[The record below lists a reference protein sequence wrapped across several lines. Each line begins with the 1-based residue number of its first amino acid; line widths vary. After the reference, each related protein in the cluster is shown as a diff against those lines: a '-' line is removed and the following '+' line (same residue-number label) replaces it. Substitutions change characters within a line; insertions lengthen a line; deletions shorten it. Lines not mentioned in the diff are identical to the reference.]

1 MDAIL
6 SRKQAIAARL
16 RAAREQAGLSQGQA
30 AKVVGLHRP
39 AITEIEAGRRG
50 VNAEELAALADAY
63 GVSVNWLVEAE
74 KTDPVRDLIELAA
87 CELGKLKVEDLDLLM
102 QLLSTL
108 KRGLVWDL
116 PQGAGPDRGQP
127 VGGDEFCRILDG

>member
-1 MDAIL
+1 ME
-6 SRKQAIAARL
+6 SRRQAIAARL

-50 VNAEELAALADAY
+50 VNAEELAALAEAY

-74 KTDPVRDLIELAA
+74 NADPGRDRMELAA
-87 CELGKLKVEDLDLLM
+87 RELGKLKAEDLDRLM
-102 QLLSTL
+102 KLLSSL
-108 KRGLVWDL
+108 KRSG
-116 PQGAGPDRGQP
+116 
-127 VGGDEFCRILDG
+127 EKES